1 MRAKLPLEYEVW
13 TGHSGG
19 LHFLGPGFPR
29 ILPPTTLRITAEWA
43 GRRSGGLGKSE
54 ECLMGQ
60 RAGDATAYGSTISQV
75 VFIFSR

>member
-1 MRAKLPLEYEVW
+1 MRAKLPVEYEVW

-43 GRRSGGLGKSE
+43 WRLWRFGQVRGMLDGAEGRRCHSV
-54 ECLMGQ
+54 
-60 RAGDATAYGSTISQV
+60 YGSTISQV
-75 VFIFSR
+75 VFIFSK